1 MKYFMFVA
9 GLLALLLGACS
20 SPAAITDS
28 AQARTSVAASA
39 EAAAS
44 VTPSAIPTDTPT
56 LLPTETPLP
65 SPTVT
70 AQNTE
75 DNCRHALDTGEAG
88 QTHSTTIKNETTGTI
103 SVSLTLYK
111 MNAYGQCGYIVVSN
125 MSGNS
130 SETADL
136 PAGSWSAYAWAK
148 GKGSPRVGAGSFV
161 VQPALSR
168 KMVVCVRS
176 GRIVYQSQC

>member
-1 MKYFMFVA
+1 MRYFMFTA

-20 SPAAITDS
+20 SPAAVTDK
-28 AQARTSVAASA
+28 AQTSIVASA
-39 EAAAS
+39 EAAFTI
-44 VTPSAIPTDTPT
+44 TPSAIPTETPAP
-56 LLPTETPLP
+56 LPTQTPLP

-70 AQNTE
+70 AQSTR

-88 QTHSTTIKNETTGTI
+88 QTHSTLIKNETTGTI

-130 SETADL
+130 SDTADL

-168 KMVVCVRS
+168 KMEVCVRS

>member
-1 MKYFMFVA
+1 MKSFILIA
-9 GLLALLLGACS
+9 GLLASLLSACS
-20 SPAAITDS
+20 SPASATDP
-28 AQARTSVAASA
+28 ALARTSIAASA
-39 EAAAS
+39 AAAI
-44 VTPSAIPTDTPT
+44 TPSAIPTETPAP
-56 LLPTETPLP
+56 LPTQTPLP

-70 AQNTE
+70 AQSTK
-75 DNCRHALDTGEAG
+75 DNCRHGLDTGAAG
-88 QTHSTTIKNETTGTI
+88 QTHSTIVKNETTGTI

-111 MNAYGQCGYIVVSN
+111 PNAFGQCGYIVVSN

-130 SETADL
+130 SDTADL

-148 GKGSPRVGAGSFV
+148 GKGSPAVGSGSFV

-168 KMVVCVRS
+168 KMEVCVRS